1 MTATSSTMKKIVKLI
16 IVSLA
21 CVVLFGCAHPISM
34 NPNLANVQ
42 VKDIA
47 PIDRQVGFYIS
58 DANKALEVTTAGG
71 GGDKVR
77 YFPYRDI
84 EAGFYKA
91 LAEVFRGVS
100 KVKEPTMT
108 DDMRKSGI
116 SLLIVPEI
124 STTSSS
130 PSPFTWPPTQFTLTL
145 SSTVFDA
152 AGRVLRKVTVVGEG
166 KAEFDEFK
174 GNHSLSAVRAS
185 NDALSKLIVAL
196 ARSLDLRVG
205 AVNGDSAGESMS
217 SSVVRSS
224 PSVDPLGVARSDLR
238 GNWSGKYTCG
248 PYSGKGQ
255 VNSPEGFV
263 DRVSMTVTETGATM
277 SRRGSSFSEAISG
290 QITDQLTASLQGQGA
305 YTNAPDKPWTTKF
318 SGRFSVVNGL
328 VKFNANGQLIT
339 VSGVVTRDCATE
351 MVKTAG

>member
-1 MTATSSTMKKIVKLI
+1 MKKISKL
-16 IVSLA
+16 VLVVLA

-42 VKDIA
+42 AKNIT

-58 DANKALEVTTAGG
+58 DANKAIEVTTAGG

-91 LAEVFRGVS
+91 LGEVFRGVS

-130 PSPFTWPPTQFTLTL
+130 PSPFTWPPTLFTLTL
-145 SSTVFDA
+145 SSTVIDV

-185 NDALSKLIVAL
+185 NEALSKLIVAL
-196 ARSLDLRVG
+196 EQAPELKVG
-205 AVNGDSAGESMS
+205 VVNGGPANGSPLP
-217 SSVVRSS
+217 SVARSS
-224 PSVDPLGVARSDLR
+224 PTMEVSGVARADLR
-238 GNWSGKYTCG
+238 GQWSGKYTCG
-248 PYSGKGQ
+248 AYAGKGQ
-255 VNSPEGFV
+255 VNRPEGFV
-263 DRVSMTVTETGATM
+263 DRVSMAVTESGLTM
-277 SRRGSSFSEAISG
+277 LRKGPSFSEAISG
-290 QITDQLTASLQGQGA
+290 PLTDELTASLQGQGA
-305 YTNAPDKPWTTKF
+305 FTSAPDKPWLTKF
-318 SGRFSVVNGL
+318 AGRFSVVNGL
-328 VKFNANGQLIT
+328 VKFNANGQLTT
-339 VSGVVTRDCATE
+339 VLGAVSRECVTE
-351 MVKTAG
+351 MVKSGV